1 MQVYCRQMDLTYR
14 DATEADLPFLDAL
27 AADDDIGAQRDAL
40 RPDHHEQALE
50 GLRAIAADP
59 NHTLY
64 IVEREGEPVGSFQLS
79 FIPGVARIGAWRGQI
94 ESVRVRKALRGQGI
108 GDAMMR
114 WTVERCRERGCAIVQ
129 LTSDRQRE
137 GAHRFYERLGF
148 VPSHTGF
155 KLGLS

>member
-1 MQVYCRQMDLTYR
+1 MQAYCEWMDLTYR
-14 DATEADLPFLDAL
+14 PATEADLPFLDEL
-27 AADDDIGAQRDAL
+27 AAEDEIGAARDGL
-40 RPDHHEQALE
+40 RPDHAEQALE
-50 GLRAIAADP
+50 GLRAISADP

-79 FIPGVARIGAWRGQI
+79 FIPGVARKGAWRGQI
-94 ESVRVRKALRGQGI
+94 ESVRVRKALRKHGI
-108 GDAMMR
+108 GEAMIR
-114 WTVERCRERGCAIVQ
+114 WAVERCRERGCAVVQ

-155 KLGLS
+155 KLPL